1 MITDHIRQ
9 LADALA
15 QVLEETTALGRLRV
29 AALRLHMPLVEV
41 TGDELERGLHDVLVA
56 MAAAGTDWDE
66 AARRIMAVPARPEA
80 TSPSLLD

>member
-41 TGDELERGLHDVLVA
+41 TGDELVA

-66 AARRIMAVPARPEA
+66 AARRIMAVPGRPEA